1 MKIYQRDGFCMNLVV
16 FGTGKRYI
24 KSKEWLQGHN
34 IVAFL
39 DNDVKKQ
46 GTTVDG
52 VLVVSPEKICDLQY
66 DYIVI
71 LSVYIDEMVAQLQQ
85 LGVDRQLV
93 LDKSD
98 LGALNRL
105 AEVHSY
111 GVTPPGIP
119 KRVVLL
125 SWDMSLSGAQIVL
138 MYAAELLKQNLY
150 DVIIGSGE
158 DGPLREECIKRH
170 IPVIID
176 GNIKYSKLA
185 DLPWLVDSD
194 LIFLNTF
201 NLHNLLI
208 RRNKDIPVLWWI
220 HEPPVFQMFFPRY
233 QDSLKRTSMDNI
245 YTYTVGALPY
255 EWIKNTKINDSYC
268 GMLPYGLP
276 DMGERNKDKAKD
288 DRLIFATV
296 GWICEIK
303 GQDILYHAIRKLPY
317 DIRKMCEFLV
327 VGWDKDEMG
336 KWLHQMAGHTPEI
349 KLLGQL
355 SRNEINKL
363 YSEIDV
369 LLCPSREDTMPVV
382 VNEAMM
388 NNIPVVVSNK
398 VGSAQ
403 YITEKVNGLVVSVDA
418 ESLAEGIEW
427 CARNRDKLDS
437 IGKRGRKVFEDEFSL
452 SAFSKRLLQYV
463 EGALNHG
470 K

>member
-1 MKIYQRDGFCMNLVV
+1 MVLGMNLVV

-24 KSKEWLQGHN
+24 KNKEWLQGHN

-46 GTTVDG
+46 GTTIDD

-66 DYIVI
+66 DYIAI

-85 LGVDRQLV
+85 LGVSRHLV
-93 LDKSD
+93 LDESD

-105 AEVHSY
+105 ADVHSY
-111 GVTPPGIP
+111 GVTLRGIQ

-176 GNIKYSKLA
+176 ENIKYSKLA
-185 DLPWLVDSD
+185 DLPWLVDSN

-201 NLHNLLI
+201 NMHYLLV
-208 RRNKDIPVLWWI
+208 RRNMDIPVLWWI
-220 HEPPVFQMFFPRY
+220 HEPPVFQTFFPRY
-233 QDSLKRTSMDNI
+233 HDNLERTSMENI
-245 YTYTVGALPY
+245 YTYTVGELPY
-255 EWIKNTKINDSYC
+255 EWIRKTKINSAYC

-276 DMGERNKDKAKD
+276 DIGCQTKKRGNTKS
-288 DRLIFATV
+288 DRMIFATV
-296 GWICEIK
+296 GWVCEIK
-303 GQDILYHAIRKLPY
+303 GQDILYYAIEKLTD
-317 DIRKMCEFLV
+317 DIRSACEFWV
-327 VGWDKDEMG
+327 VGCDENDMG
-336 KWLHQMAGHTPEI
+336 EWLHQMTSSNPELKI
-349 KLLGQL
+349 MGQL
-355 SRNEINKL
+355 DRDEIQRIYL
-363 YSEIDV
+363 EIDV

-388 NNIPVVVSNK
+388 NRIPVVVSDK
-398 VGSAQ
+398 VGNAK
-403 YITEKVNGLVVSVDA
+403 YIKDKVNGLIVSPDA
-418 ESLAEGIEW
+418 ESLANGIEW
-427 CARNRDKLDS
+427 CVRNRDKLDI
-437 IGKRGRKVFEDEFSL
+437 IGECGRKVFEDEFSL
-452 SAFSKRLLQYV
+452 PAFSKRLVHCV

-470 K
+470 Q